1 MKPYTDS
8 ERYYWIIE
16 LLYRLTKNAKFNSI
30 INLMN
35 KGLHRK
41 HEIHLSKKE
50 KIVLK
55 AQFNKDWKT
64 PILTTMKVEVIFIIF
79 ICLFRR
85 IFL

>member
-1 MKPYTDS
+1 
-8 ERYYWIIE
+8 
-16 LLYRLTKNAKFNSI
+16 
-30 INLMN
+30 MN

-64 PILTTMKVEVIFIIF
+64 PIFDNNESRSNFLLFLFVSLGEYFYKLRFIINF
-79 ICLFRR
+79 
-85 IFL
+85 